1 MVLGEKHGTN
11 YLPCTNILTY
21 PPKYV
26 VYRLSNITL
35 PAKYLSI
42 QYLGGMSYGSNQH
55 LQKYY
60 PIH

>member
-1 MVLGEKHGTN
+1 MTL
-11 YLPCTNILTY
+11 
-21 PPKYV
+21 PKYV

>member
-1 MVLGEKHGTN
+1 MTL
-11 YLPCTNILTY
+11 
-21 PPKYV
+21 PKYV

-55 LQKYY
+55 LREYDTFSVK
-60 PIH
+60 